1 MRSAGG
7 VPSVPRVETAQPLPL
22 AATRVVAVEHAVA
35 APLCSRHLADLG
47 ADVIKVEHPDG
58 GDFARSYDDAVL
70 GQSAYFV
77 WANRG
82 KRSLALDLKGAAG
95 RAALEQLLGT
105 ADVFLHNLAPGA
117 VDRLGLDART
127 VSNRWPGLVNCA
139 ISGYGASGPYK
150 DRKALDLLIQG
161 ESGLLSVTGT
171 PEEPCKVGISVADM
185 CAAMYALS
193 AILAALHARTRT
205 GRGDFID
212 ISMLE
217 SMVDWMGAPL
227 YLQMYRGA
235 APGRAGA
242 RHNMIAPYGPY
253 TMGDGTLINLAVQT
267 RAHWENLCRLVLD
280 RPELATDDRFTTNDR
295 RVQHRLQLDG
305 ILEQAFS
312 GYSGPSLLER
322 LRRADI
328 PCGEVRTLDGVLAH
342 PALEARGRWTTVS
355 TAAGSVRTL
364 ASPLRAPGATVDEGP
379 GRVPAL
385 GEDTAAILAE
395 IGLPAVDPASPGGR

>member
-1 MRSAGG
+1 MPGLRSLPNVLGMTTDQR
-7 VPSVPRVETAQPLPL
+7 PPL
-22 AATRVVAVEHAVA
+22 ADVRVVSIEHAVA

-82 KRSLALDLKGAAG
+82 KRSLAVDLKSDAG
-95 RAALEQLLGT
+95 RAALERLLET
-105 ADVFLHNLAPGA
+105 TDVLLHNLSPGA
-117 VDRLGLDART
+117 MDRLGLDPQT
-127 VSNRWPGLVNCA
+127 VSRRWPALVSCA
-139 ISGYGASGPYK
+139 ISGYGTGGPYQ

-161 ESGLLSVTGT
+161 ESGMLSVTGT

-193 AILAALHARTRT
+193 SILAALHARERT
-205 GRGDFID
+205 GLGDSID
-212 ISMLE
+212 VSMLE

-227 YLQMYRGA
+227 YLQMYRGS
-235 APGRAGA
+235 APSRNGA

-253 TMGDGTLINLAVQT
+253 TTGDGAVVNLAVQT
-267 RAHWENLCRLVLD
+267 RAQWESLCRVVLE
-280 RPELATDDRFTTNDR
+280 RPELATDERFATNDA
-295 RVQHRLQLDG
+295 RVRHREELDRV
-305 ILEQAFS
+305 LEEVLS
-312 GYSGPSLLER
+312 GCTGPSALER

-328 PCGEVRTLDGVLAH
+328 PSGEVRTLEGVAAH
-342 PALEARGRWTTVS
+342 PQLEARGRWTTVS
-355 TAAGSVRTL
+355 TPNGPVRAL
-364 ASPLRAPGATVDEGP
+364 ASPFTLRGMGGAP

-385 GEDTAAILAE
+385 GEDTSSVLAE
-395 IGLPAVDPASPGGR
+395 IGLPPAAAGRPAG